1 MQDIWTEDLAPVVAT
16 DEAGLDRLV
25 ALVTITGVGG
35 VPVQATVRLRGELCA
50 ATTPCVTTELDR
62 LLALGVTDVRFEL
75 QDLRLCT
82 STGIDLWVEAAM
94 RLLPIGGD
102 VRLVGASGVVRRALD
117 AVRVDDSATVRDH
130 TQD

>member
-1 MQDIWTEDLAPVVAT
+1 MQEIWTEDLAPVVAT

-25 ALVTITGVGG
+25 ATVTITGVGG

-75 QDLRLCT
+75 HDLRLCT
-82 STGIDLWVEAAM
+82 STGIDLWVEAAT
-94 RLLPIGGD
+94 RLLPSGGD

-117 AVRVDDSATVRDH
+117 AVGVDDSATVRGHAPD
-130 TQD
+130 

>member
-16 DEAGLDRLV
+16 DAAGLDRLV
-25 ALVTITGVGG
+25 ATVTITGVGG
-35 VPVQATVRLRGELCA
+35 VPVQATVGLRGELCA
-50 ATTPCVTTELDR
+50 VTTPFVTAELDR

-94 RLLPIGGD
+94 RLLPVGGD

-117 AVRVDDSATVRDH
+117 AVGVDDSATVRGRA
-130 TQD
+130 QD